1 MPKGETVADY
11 AALSLEE
18 VLEEYE
24 SLISDERKHE
34 TNLKRE
40 TFRAAMALSE
50 RYAKLEMGRKVL
62 KYCDAALE
70 SVPHWV
76 PAHLMKAEAR
86 LERYQSCR
94 LHPKG
99 KPRTGSAHTPGYLP
113 ERQVA

>member
-76 PAHLMKAEAR
+76 PAHLMKAEALDR
-86 LERYQSCR
+86 HFSRMLNSLLSCASIAR
-94 LHPKG
+94 
-99 KPRTGSAHTPGYLP
+99 
-113 ERQVA
+113 

>member
-70 SVPHWV
+70 SVAMRRDEQAGV
-76 PAHLMKAEAR
+76 CAHRVTKSEESTAQ
-86 LERYQSCR
+86 QSSIR
-94 LHPKG
+94 T
-99 KPRTGSAHTPGYLP
+99 RTGAQLTAEGNWL
-113 ERQVA
+113 QCA